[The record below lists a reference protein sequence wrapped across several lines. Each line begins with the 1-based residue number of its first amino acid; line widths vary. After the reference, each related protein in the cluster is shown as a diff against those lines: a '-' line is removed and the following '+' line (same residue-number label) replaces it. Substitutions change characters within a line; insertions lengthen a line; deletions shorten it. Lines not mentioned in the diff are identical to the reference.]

1 MDKDF
6 IISQVR
12 TWIPI
17 AVGYL
22 LSYLATKGIVIDQQI
37 QAALITLIGGLATGL
52 YYFIARLLEVH
63 VSPKFGWLLGYAKKP
78 EYVVD
83 PNKN

>member
-78 EYVVD
+78 EYID